1 MRKIKTIG
9 ILFNFSKEKND
20 ATVSVSLDISE

>member
-9 ILFNFSKEKND
+9 ILFNFSKKND